1 MEKARKIDKKTKCD
15 LVTEGIL
22 RMITD
27 EPYRPGSLLPTEAEF
42 CQIFSV
48 SRVTVRESLKRLSN
62 MGVISICQGEGTYV
76 NELTIPSLLQNT
88 LPLRKLTSDSADAIL
103 DARICMESGI
113 AKMAARNRTTTD
125 LEQLRACLK
134 SMESCSLNSDVPG
147 FASERSCFHERIALS
162 CKNEILLSFYYL
174 LNAPGLESL
183 HSYSLSPQDLP
194 TSCLRYAEILDA
206 LDRKDAENIASLV
219 RLELMRE
226 KRALNA
232 HL

>member
-22 RMITD
+22 RMIT
-27 EPYRPGSLLPTEAEF
+27 EESYRPGSLLPTEAEF

-88 LPLRKLTSDSADAIL
+88 LPLRKLTSDSADTIC
-103 DARICMESGI
+103 DARICIESGI
-113 AKMAARNRTTTD
+113 AKMAARNRTTAD
-125 LEQLRACLK
+125 LEQLRTCLQA
-134 SMESCSLNSDVPG
+134 MESCSQNSDVPG
-147 FASERSCFHERIALS
+147 FASGRSRFHELIACS
-162 CKNEILLSFYYL
+162 CKNEILLSIYYL
-174 LNAPGLESL
+174 LNPPSPESI
-183 HSYSLSPQDLP
+183 HPSALSPQELI
-194 TSCLRYAEILDA
+194 TACRRYAEILDA
-206 LDRKDAENIASLV
+206 LVRKDTENIASLV

-226 KRALNA
+226 KKALNA
-232 HL
+232 RL